1 MEIKR
6 INNNTTFTNAGTI
19 GLGLRAA
26 SKICSIQEGGAG
38 LSNIRFIQDNATGLV
53 PKAVCARSKAEL
65 AENSFLEFSESVL
78 VYYCPALLGEKS
90 LEKAFLENYPKIL
103 NKKFLFLLKTF

>member
-1 MEIKR
+1 MEIKK
-6 INNNTTFTNAGTI
+6 IKNNNTAFTNAGTI

-78 VYYCPALLGEKS
+78 VYYCPALENFILILTQKKLTEKH
-90 LEKAFLENYPKIL
+90 
-103 NKKFLFLLKTF
+103 